1 MTTSSIN
8 AVSAFFGESAEDILA
23 PTVSSNVLGTATLN
37 RGKRGGVGSVKKTE
51 QMGIGKDLLKIGIRK
66 RGRGEDVEVED
77 GGDSE
82 DEDGGVWGEKLKAIE
97 TRGERP
103 EMVRVGGGEGGEVGE
118 GKKKKKKLGKK
129 EREKMKLEGGVGGG
143 EVDGEE
149 DAAVGDTAED
159 AAGSPNPNRKKK
171 RKKVRSRQKNIRK
184 DKRVLDGT
192 LPEHLVQKAGK
203 GSKARP
209 MTAETKKRLGLDK
222 KKEARREVVNDL
234 DDEAKEKARLKKARA
249 MQMVGGFRNLKK

>member
-1 MTTSSIN
+1 MNEIRCCST
-8 AVSAFFGESAEDILA
+8 FK
-23 PTVSSNVLGTATLN
+23 TVATIII
-37 RGKRGGVGSVKKTE
+37 TII
-51 QMGIGKDLLKIGIRK
+51 Q
-66 RGRGEDVEVED
+66 
-77 GGDSE
+77 
-82 DEDGGVWGEKLKAIE
+82 
-97 TRGERP
+97 
-103 EMVRVGGGEGGEVGE
+103 